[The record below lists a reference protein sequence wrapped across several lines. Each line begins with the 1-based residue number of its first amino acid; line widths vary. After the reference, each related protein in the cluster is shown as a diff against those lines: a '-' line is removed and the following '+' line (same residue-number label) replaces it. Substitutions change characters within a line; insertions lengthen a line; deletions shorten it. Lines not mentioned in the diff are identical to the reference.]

1 MRCPSGRSWNRIL
14 EKESGGMMRWVGI
27 VALSLLLGSAVQ
39 GQRQRRAPTTPS
51 AHATGIPGLVVT
63 LRGAVK
69 KLTKKEILIESDEN
83 QLMTMRVSGK
93 TKFLDKDNKTIKPTD
108 IDLETVVSI
117 DASEDLDTKLM
128 AVNVRVAVA
137 PPKSL
142 GK

>member
-1 MRCPSGRSWNRIL
+1 MRR
-14 EKESGGMMRWVGI
+14 VGI
-27 VALSLLLGSAVQ
+27 LTLSLLLGTLAH
-39 GQRQRRAPTTPS
+39 GQSRARRGGPATATARAP
-51 AHATGIPGLVVT
+51 GIQGLIVT
-63 LRGAVK
+63 FHGALK

-93 TKFLDKDNKTIKPTD
+93 TKFLDKDNKKIKPTD

-128 AVNVRVAVA
+128 AINVRVAVA
-137 PPKSL
+137 AAKSL

>member
-1 MRCPSGRSWNRIL
+1 
-14 EKESGGMMRWVGI
+14 MMRRVA
-27 VALSLLLGSAVQ
+27 VLALSLLLGSVVYGQYRGRRGGGSSTPTARAGGIQ
-39 GQRQRRAPTTPS
+39 GL
-51 AHATGIPGLVVT
+51 IVT
-63 LRGAVK
+63 FHGALK
-69 KLTKKEILIESDEN
+69 KLTKKEILIESDES

-93 TKFLDKDNKTIKPTD
+93 TKFLDKDGKAIKRTD
-108 IDLETVVSI
+108 IDLETVLSI